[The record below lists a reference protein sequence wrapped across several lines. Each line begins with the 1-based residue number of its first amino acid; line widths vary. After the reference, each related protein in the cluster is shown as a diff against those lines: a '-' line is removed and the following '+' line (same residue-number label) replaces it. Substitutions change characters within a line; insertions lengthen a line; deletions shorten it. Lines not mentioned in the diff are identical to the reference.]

1 MLLRMSPPLD
11 ALQGTTKELRRQEIA
26 EMLVCEVTV
35 VQPSRLLAL
44 FGQALKYQ
52 QSQDMLPLGVPFDLF
67 RNARKLNK
75 KGELITIHSHHF
87 RYILDVC
94 VMGLI
99 HLLPSDVEDK
109 VPKRTMGDLQSV
121 KGSKVG

>member
-1 MLLRMSPPLD
+1 MLVGISLPLD
-11 ALQGTTKELRRQEIA
+11 TLQGTTKELRRQEIA
-26 EMLVCEVTV
+26 EMLVCEVSV

-75 KGELITIHSHHF
+75 KGEIAHHNTIDSHHF
-87 RYILDVC
+87 RYSTC
-94 VMGLI
+94 WMYA
-99 HLLPSDVEDK
+99 SWA
-109 VPKRTMGDLQSV
+109 
-121 KGSKVG
+121 